1 MVKQGLLSATLLLLA
16 ALNPPSGSASESI
29 PPYVAV
35 SGKASITTSPNRAEL
50 TLSVEKDAEEAADAQ
65 KQVQRVVEKTLLFLS
80 QQGIKTEEIRST
92 TLSIQPQYVW
102 DRDQQQQR
110 LQGYRAGQSI
120 VVTLQ
125 DISLLQ
131 ALIDGGLN
139 AGITRLSPPRLFHSE
154 HHELERKVLAM
165 AVKDAQSNAEAAAS
179 ALNVKVGWPLAI
191 EAQNSD
197 SGAAPR
203 PEFRAVAMMALDGAE
218 SVDTQLSGQIEIA
231 VRINARFT
239 LVR

>member
-1 MVKQGLLSATLLLLA
+1 MIKQRLSRALTPLLLA
-16 ALNPPSGSASESI
+16 LIAVTSDASEGI

-50 TLSVEKDAEEAADAQ
+50 TLSAEQDANQAAQAQ
-65 KQVQRVVEKTLLFLS
+65 KQVQRTIEKTLVFLS
-80 QQGIKTEEIRST
+80 QQGIETKDIRST

-102 DRDQQQQR
+102 DREQQQQR
-110 LQGYRAGQSI
+110 LQGYRAAQSI

-125 DISLLQ
+125 DVRLLQ
-131 ALIDGGLN
+131 AIIDGGLS

-154 HHELERKVLAM
+154 QHELERQVLAM
-165 AVKDAQSNAEAAAS
+165 AVKDAQINAEAAAT

-191 EAQNSD
+191 EAQS
-197 SGAAPR
+197 SSSTPR
-203 PEFRAVAMMALDGAE
+203 PEYRAVAMMAADGGE

-231 VRINARFT
+231 LHVNARFA
-239 LVR
+239 LVH